1 MPILPLQNKVIFK
14 LFEHGKK
21 SEQSLQAQSRYFLQT
36 QVTEMTE
43 EI

>member
-1 MPILPLQNKVIFK
+1 MPILQLQNKVIFK

-21 SEQSLQAQSRYFLQT
+21 SEQFLEAQSRYFRQA
-36 QVTEMTE
+36 QVTEITE